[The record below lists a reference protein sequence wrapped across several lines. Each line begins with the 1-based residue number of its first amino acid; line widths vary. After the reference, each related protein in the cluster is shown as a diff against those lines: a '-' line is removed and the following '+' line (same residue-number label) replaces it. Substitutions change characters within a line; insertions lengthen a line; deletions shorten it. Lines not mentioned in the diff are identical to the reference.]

1 MATSDSG
8 PSRARTPERALRRL
22 TRAALGTGAVPVT
35 QDGAVADAAPNAAL
49 VDEAARSAR
58 EARLLAPLGRALTR
72 GVPFDAAVVG
82 TVRELLAARERQT
95 ARALAM
101 GAAGAGSSWLPDLCI
116 ALIHHDRFLFASAW
130 DSFRLVDPDA
140 LATHAPAE
148 AIASA
153 LHSGTP
159 EGREVALGV
168 AADPARL
175 ATDALAHAAGPLL
188 VFGEADRA
196 RSFLDEIAR
205 REASGETV
213 TDEVAQVVT
222 NLRRWTHP
230 APPPESPAGAV
241 RIAVIDYYQ
250 PDLGRSSRNVGDY
263 VQTLAMLGH
272 VARHQDVTF
281 TGEAGLGELATDLQQ
296 RVRPELRVDGTPA
309 RVHLSTVSRDYSE
322 GDPIAPDTWMVAFG
336 WHMHPMW
343 KLRFGMPYH
352 PNLNPLFASF
362 HVNHVELLTPEA
374 IDYLRAHGPVGCRD
388 WTTVYLL
395 LSAGVDAFFTGCVTS
410 TVGNLFPDRDQVRT
424 GDDGV
429 VAAIDYPAGK
439 VKANRPVESSTNVED
454 KYRFMDLTTGVR
466 DAIDRLD
473 DYQRRYHRIVTSRLH
488 SYLPGTSLG
497 IPVTFRPKI
506 VGDVRFDGLLDMT
519 PDGEAFLAMRTGIT
533 DLLGQVLPLIVAGAS
548 REEVYA
554 RWGEVTAP
562 LVAEARARLAAPVRM
577 ESGPVDGAALVAK
590 VAAGR
595 RDVGPAPAPGATD
608 VALSTDENLADMLPV
623 TMESIV
629 ANASGPLHLW
639 LCTRGLGADYQDWL
653 SAAFPDVAITFL
665 PFDDVDYGEITRMI
679 THITVSTMDR
689 LLLPDLLP
697 DLDRITY
704 IDIDTVT
711 EGDVCELAAIDLDGR
726 PFAARE
732 SYFRTEN
739 MWRNAGDQLSAD
751 RAAELRRSMAA
762 KHPFGAPTL
771 NAGVLVLD
779 LAQLRADRFVDWCL
793 PMVADFGLNDQ
804 DILLAW
810 AGTDYRRL
818 EPRWNALPIVESIE
832 DWAIVHY
839 AGIGKPWSEDLT
851 PHREHWRRYAEQV
864 AARAPA
870 PPRAGA

>member
-1 MATSDSG
+1 MSTSDPAASG
-8 PSRARTPERALRRL
+8 PRSPERALRRL
-22 TRAALGTGAVPVT
+22 TRAALGTAVVPV
-35 QDGAVADAAPNAAL
+35 QDGTVPDAAV

-58 EARLLAPLGRALTR
+58 EARLLAPLARALTR
-72 GVPFDAAVVG
+72 GATFDEAVVA
-82 TVRELLAARERQT
+82 TVRQLLDVRERQT

-101 GAAGAGSSWLPDLCI
+101 GAAGAGSPWLPDLCI
-116 ALIHHDRFLFASAW
+116 ALIHHDRFLFDSAW
-130 DSFRLVDPDA
+130 DAFRGVDAEA

-159 EGREVALGV
+159 EGREVALGI
-168 AADPARL
+168 AAVPDRL
-175 ATDALAHAAGPLL
+175 ATEALANAAGPLL
-188 VFGEADRA
+188 VFGETDRA
-196 RSFLDEIAR
+196 RSLLDELAR
-205 REASGETV
+205 REAGGEPIP
-213 TDEVAQVVT
+213 DEVAQVVT

-230 APPPESPAGAV
+230 APPPTAPPDAV
-241 RIAVIDYYQ
+241 RVAVIDYYQ

-263 VQTLAMLGH
+263 VQTLSMLGH
-272 VARHQDVTF
+272 LARHQQVEF
-281 TGEAGLGELATDLQQ
+281 TGEAGLGELATDLQG
-296 RVRPELRVDGTPA
+296 RVRPELRIDEPA
-309 RVHLSTVSRDYSE
+309 GRVHLSTVSRDYSE

-352 PNLNPLFASF
+352 PNLNPIFASF
-362 HVNHVELLTPEA
+362 HVNHVELLTAEA
-374 IDYLRAHGPVGCRD
+374 IDYLRAHGPIGCRD

-424 GDDGV
+424 EPGV

-439 VKANRPVESSTNVED
+439 VKANRPIESSTNVED

-497 IPVTFRPKI
+497 IPVTFRPKTI
-506 VGDVRFDGLLDMT
+506 GDVRFDGLLDMT
-519 PDGEAFLAMRTGIT
+519 PEGEAFVAMRDGIT
-533 DLLGQVLPLIVAGAS
+533 GLLGEVLPLVVSGAPS
-548 REEVYA
+548 DEVYA
-554 RWGEVTAP
+554 RWREVTAP
-562 LVAEARARLAAPVRM
+562 LVEQARARLAAPVRM
-577 ESGPVDGAALVAK
+577 ETAAVDGSALVAK

-608 VALSTDENLADMLPV
+608 VALSTDQNLARMLPV
-623 TMESIV
+623 TIESIV

-639 LCTRGLGADYQDWL
+639 LCTRGLGPDYQDWL
-653 SAAFPDVAITFL
+653 SAAFPEVAITFL

-697 DLDRITY
+697 ELDRITY

-711 EGDVCELAAIDLDGR
+711 EGDVCELAAIDLGGR
-726 PFAARE
+726 SFAARE
-732 SYFRTEN
+732 SYFRVEN
-739 MWRNAGDQLSAD
+739 MWRNAGDHLSAD
-751 RAAELRRSMAA
+751 RAAELRRAMAA
-762 KHPFGAPTL
+762 KHPFGTPTL

-779 LAQLRADRFVDWCL
+779 LARLRADRFVDWCL

-804 DILLAW
+804 DVLLAW
-810 AGTDYRRL
+810 AGDDYQRL

-851 PHREHWRRYAEQV
+851 PHREHWRRYAERV

-870 PPRAGA
+870 PPASA